1 MGLPSYKIKERIIV
15 PAAIILF
22 IYQEDECVR
31 YGKIIIVLF
40 VAMLLSGCKKESAD
54 SKNDWVIQI
63 QHQDEEIT
71 THIDADFTKSI
82 PIRSLQFTLG
92 DNPVLKQPEDLS
104 DFLIPDKS
112 KVITEEENS
121 YSAQLNGKFI
131 SISPYVSYF
140 IRDEVLSSRYTM
152 AYSSGNSSMLFKTQ
166 FLMDM
171 DNKEL
176 ENIDKE
182 AAREQSDELLKMFG
196 WTNHEEAECYAM
208 DYRNMNKIRSNQE
221 VYLDENME
229 VDKELNKE
237 WTPDENAYLFLYQGY
252 LEGEQIYNSTERG
265 VTPYACIIIDKE
277 GPVYCEVGSQLN
289 MKDWK
294 ESDKVVTAN
303 EAYEICINRLESL
316 MIYHVQIDD
325 LTLQYIITDFSY
337 ESNSGKVEP
346 IWTFHY
352 TYEQKNPDN
361 SMKNMEHILRINAID
376 GRIL

>member
-1 MGLPSYKIKERIIV
+1 M
-15 PAAIILF
+15 
-22 IYQEDECVR
+22 R

-63 QHQDEEIT
+63 QQQDEEIT

-112 KVITEEENS
+112 KVITEEENL
-121 YSAQLNGKFI
+121 YSAQLNERFL

-237 WTPDENAYLFLYQGY
+237 WTPDENA
-252 LEGEQIYNSTERG
+252 
-265 VTPYACIIIDKE
+265 
-277 GPVYCEVGSQLN
+277 
-289 MKDWK
+289 
-294 ESDKVVTAN
+294 
-303 EAYEICINRLESL
+303 
-316 MIYHVQIDD
+316 
-325 LTLQYIITDFSY
+325 
-337 ESNSGKVEP
+337 
-346 IWTFHY
+346 
-352 TYEQKNPDN
+352 
-361 SMKNMEHILRINAID
+361 
-376 GRIL
+376 

>member
-63 QHQDEEIT
+63 QQQDEEIT
-71 THIDADFTKSI
+71 TRIDADFTKSI

-112 KVITEEENS
+112 KVITEEENL
-121 YSAQLNGKFI
+121 YSAQLNERFL
-131 SISPYVSYF
+131 SISPYISYF

-152 AYSSGNSSMLFKTQ
+152 TYSSGDSSMLFESQ
-166 FLMDM
+166 FLKYMD
-171 DNKEL
+171 DKEL

-182 AAREQSDELLKMFG
+182 AAREQSDKLLKMFG

-208 DYRNMNKIRSNQE
+208 DYRNMNKVRSNQD

-237 WTPDENAYLFLYQGY
+237 WTSDENAYLFVYQGY
-252 LEGEQIYNSTERG
+252 LEGEQIYNSSERG

-277 GPVYCEVGSQLN
+277 GPVYCQVGSQLN

-316 MIYHVQIDD
+316 MVYNVQIDD
-325 LTLQYIITDFSY
+325 LSLRYIITDFSF
-337 ESNSGKVEP
+337 ENNTGKVEP
-346 IWTFHY
+346 IWSFHY
-352 TYEQKNPDN
+352 TYEEKNPDN
-361 SMKNMEHILRINAID
+361 SMKKMEHILRINAID